1 MRCPLEDGSE
11 EWLAG
16 HGIRRQRC
24 SAKKNDRGQSEWVP
38 LNITRGR
45 LHKPKRFYEHFNKRR
60 LPLSDKCPARIRKT
74 RRL

>member
-24 SAKKNDRGQSEWVP
+24 SAKTNRRGQSDWVP
-38 LNITRGR
+38 LNIARGR

-60 LPLSDKCPARIRKT
+60 RTLISQVPGKN
-74 RRL
+74 